1 MPRLLSRCG
10 LMLGCA
16 GGGGAAA
23 TAAHLMLPPL
33 VASPHQIVNGDAE
46 VIRQLPGVF
55 QVGEVNTTL
64 KFLVVLLNNPNRL
77 SYLNLCL
84 FFLLAQ
90 FRPIIFYGLTLLRF
104 CLATLYRFL

>member
-1 MPRLLSRCG
+1 MGGASWLDKPP
-10 LMLGCA
+10 A
-16 GGGGAAA
+16 GAEIPEAAA

-33 VASPHQIVNGDAE
+33 VASPHQIVDGDAE
-46 VIRQLPGVF
+46 VVRQLPGVF

-90 FRPIIFYGLTLLRF
+90 FSQSFFQKHFVPLDT
-104 CLATLYRFL
+104 AN